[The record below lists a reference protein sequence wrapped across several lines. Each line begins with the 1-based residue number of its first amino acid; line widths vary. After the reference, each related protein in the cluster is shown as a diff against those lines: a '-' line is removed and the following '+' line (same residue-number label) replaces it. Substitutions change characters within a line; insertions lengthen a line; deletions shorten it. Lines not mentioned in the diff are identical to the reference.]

1 MLTRRLTHKTDNDDD
16 PDTRVFYQAL
26 IDHIDDLT
34 HLANE
39 HGDGIELEWD
49 EDGSVVT
56 VKRV

>member
-26 IDHIDDLT
+26 IDRIDDLT
-34 HLANE
+34 HLANDN
-39 HGDGIELEWD
+39 GDGIELEWD
-49 EDGSVVT
+49 EDGSEVT